1 MDNKSLYITIFFPWA
16 LTQSQAQNEKQKK
29 QITSK
34 YNSTQLANFEQA
46 FIQKS
51 RNEKQLALQIAQ
63 QRGWKTR
70 ITKPGGSVMELQRVV
85 DGKPIYYT
93 AFNHIATNVTTIH
106 KNAFLGWELTSLTS
120 IGGRAFANNRLI
132 SVML

>member
-1 MDNKSLYITIFFPWA
+1 MDHKSLYITFFLLA
-16 LTQSQAQNEKQKK
+16 LVQSQAQNEKQKK
-29 QITSK
+29 QITTK
-34 YNSTQLANFEQA
+34 YNSTQLANLKQA

-51 RNEKQLALQIAQ
+51 RNEKQLALQSAQ

-85 DGKPIYYT
+85 DGKPSYHT
-93 AFNHIATNVTTIH
+93 TFNHIAANATTIY
-106 KNAFLGWELTSLTS
+106 KNAFLGRALTS